1 VSLGRFSREIQVRDE
16 EERDLGGLIPEILMA
31 DVKEQEQT
39 RQERKE
45 ERKRAT
51 PPPNATPP
59 MKAIRQTP

>member
-1 VSLGRFSREIQVRDE
+1 VRDE